1 MSTGSAR
8 TSRSGARAAPI
19 HRHGH
24 WWERGGNCVHWRRET
39 FDGHR
44 NFFDLAGFIGQVEA
58 HEYQLREDLAI
69 EHEAITFGGADA
81 ALAAGESLLEF
92 VVSLIFVAQ
101 AAHEAAAP
109 TADLERVEGGL
120 LVFGRLHADGL
131 EDLEEVLAAAV
142 LAALFVIGGEACFV
156 AGADGLHLDAGLVL
170 GGEGVDEFAQ
180 VDAIFGHVVEHDAFA
195 AEQRLRV
202 DDLGGQA
209 DAFGVHARV
218 HLEFVARLLKLGLLV
233 HVFHGGDAQHAAIG
247 EEGIV
252 AAAAVVDVLEHLL
265 ARDAL
270 GATGVGAGAGEHLA
284 DLGTAMGADDDLGAA
299 AGLGGAVVGELA
311 DELHR
316 AEAND
321 HGLGSLEG
329 FVGLA
334 VRLLLFL
341 QVGFELWEGEDGH
354 RCTSVRKD
362 RRRR

>member
-1 MSTGSAR
+1 MSAPGTTLRARAALIALATALLRRTLAAGRRLAATLPTTLTTALCRLALLWRARASLFAPAFALTVTLSFARRSTGSTLSTGSAR

-142 LAALFVIGGEACFV
+142 LAALFVVGGEACFV
-156 AGADGLHLDAGLVL
+156 ACADGLHLDACLVL
-170 GGEGVDEFAQ
+170 GGESVDEFAQ
-180 VDAIFGHVVEHDAFA
+180 VDAIFGHVVEHDALA
-195 AEQRLRV
+195 AEQWLGV

-218 HLEFVARLLKLGLLV
+218 HLEFVARLLEFGLLV

-265 ARDAL
+265 A
-270 GATGVGAGAGEHLA
+270 
-284 DLGTAMGADDDLGAA
+284 
-299 AGLGGAVVGELA
+299 
-311 DELHR
+311 
-316 AEAND
+316 
-321 HGLGSLEG
+321 
-329 FVGLA
+329 
-334 VRLLLFL
+334 
-341 QVGFELWEGEDGH
+341 
-354 RCTSVRKD
+354 
-362 RRRR
+362 